1 MQGIGPKHFYN
12 NWLLTSSWKESFAGG
27 GHGSFIDSTIT
38 INLQFRCANRHSN
51 KAHCP
56 IIPTILILPSSV
68 IWILFYSN
76 FSLLRSLHSK
86 IFSKFTLIFELG
98 TFSHASSILKKI
110 SSSSF
115 HKESRFPKSHTSIS
129 KLRAFGHASSILKK
143 KEIIFS
149 SNMKVLK
156 IHASICKLGAFSH
169 ASFIFKKGDH
179 HHHLF
184 IKNEDFK

>member
-1 MQGIGPKHFYN
+1 MGLSSTQQSPSIFSLDVPIGTPTELIGP
-12 NWLLTSSWKESFAGG
+12 SSQQSLFCPVLWF
-27 GHGSFIDSTIT
+27 GSCFT
-38 INLQFRCANRHSN
+38 
-51 KAHCP
+51 P
-56 IIPTILILPSSV
+56 I
-68 IWILFYSN
+68 F
-76 FSLLRSLHSK
+76 FLLRSLHSK

-149 SNMKVLK
+149 SNIKVLK
-156 IHASICKLGAFSH
+156 IHASICKLGAFGH

-184 IKNEDFK
+184 IKNQDFK